1 MKDDFYK
8 DIEHK
13 RASKEEK
20 DKSTKKHSEENK
32 ASDRTF
38 SRAER
43 HKPKDKDK
51 DKSSSHQKE
60 RLKEWRQK
68 LDASINKEKLQKGKA
83 FFAGKLSSY
92 DKRVRD
98 ELKISKEKL
107 SKVRPTRKQRKDE
120 SVDGRK
126 DGFAPTL
133 IAGILILPVT
143 IILGV
148 LIISNFWPSQ
158 DTDVEIANN
167 TEDTTEE
174 VSPEENTEASPE
186 ETDGDLQDQKA
197 ELERELA
204 ESRNET
210 ESNDLGTGSVEFEYS
225 DEQQSELEAAAST
238 AIEDKESGE
247 TADSSTSVVETPE
260 AEAEQAEETT
270 EESSVEPTEEVTE
283 EPSEEQEEVTE
294 EAPENSG
301 GSTYVVRSGDNVYRI
316 AMRYYGSGSA
326 ENVSKILEANGVSAD
341 SLSVGQELVIPE

>member
-32 ASDRTF
+32 TSDKTF
-38 SRAER
+38 SRSER
-43 HKPKDKDK
+43 HKPKDR
-51 DKSSSHQKE
+51 DKSKSSGPQNE

-68 LDASINKEKLQKGKA
+68 FNSNINRETLEKGKTL
-83 FFAGKLSSY
+83 FVGKLSSY
-92 DKRVRD
+92 NNRVRD
-98 ELKISKEKL
+98 ELKVSKEKL
-107 SKVRPTRKQRKDE
+107 SKVRPARKQRKDGGE
-120 SVDGRK
+120 DGRR

-143 IILGV
+143 LILGV
-148 LIISNFWPSQ
+148 LIISNFWP
-158 DTDVEIANN
+158 
-167 TEDTTEE
+167 TEDTSVDIADNTEE
-174 VSPEENTEASPE
+174 VTEEAPE
-186 ETDGDLQDQKA
+186 ETEEAPSEGVDEDLQDQKA
-197 ELERELA
+197 ALEQELA

-210 ESNDLGTGSVEFEYS
+210 DGEDLGTGSVEFEYS

-247 TADSSTSVVETPE
+247 AADSSTSVVETPE
-260 AEAEQAEETT
+260 ETEDTPEAESETEETPEET
-270 EESSVEPTEEVTE
+270 EEET
-283 EPSEEQEEVTE
+283 TE

-301 GSTYVVRSGDNVYRI
+301 GSTHVVSAGDNVYRI